1 MKGTII
7 NKTTLT
13 AFVFFILITLIGT
26 NAASV
31 DISKEVAYQIVIDD
45 VLDGEVDSKEIYVSE
60 VYLTPGKGAIDLPK
74 GEGWY
79 FFIDD
84 QPDMDWGHPCRYVY
98 IDNFGNVTVESSI
111 IPPLNFED
119 MELLTIR
126 PVVTTPTA
134 ADAPEKFRSMGGAE
148 EFVQKNIEDAAYNAS
163 EHCYAVLISGGV
175 NKFNNYYP
183 RYYNNIS
190 SYYKYLKTDLQF
202 HEEHIYVLY
211 ADGNDTDDDYQL
223 VPKTFPPTYGNSNPD
238 FDGDGV
244 EDVDYAC
251 TLENLTKVFDI
262 LGTKLGP
269 KDYLFIYVYDHGG
282 IWDNPGEMEN
292 ATINLWNWVDIT
304 DDDFANNVSKVNCAA
319 KMVVMG
325 QCYSGGMVQELVDTN
340 TNITVA
346 ASCGDEPNR
355 GYMFLMPWLD
365 AHKTGY
371 DLDSSY
377 HTEQDEAYDYAKT
390 HANQPGGIQPRY
402 DEKPIGFGGTV
413 CLCKCSWTTTEEIE
427 KGLCYLRNHQN
438 TDGSWS
444 NNVGTTSLAALSF
457 MNAGYNETDPT
468 VQKAID
474 YILSKVQGDGSI
486 YSIYYNRTYETSLAT
501 LALVAT
507 YNNSYSTTT
516 EDAAN
521 WLNDSQWDE
530 NCSWGSVNKDNWYYG
545 GFGYG
550 RNVRPDLSNT
560 QFALMALDSV
570 LNVSKDDL
578 LWDKAQVFLA
588 RDQMRQANVAIP
600 DINYT
605 VVWNPSYNKYNDG
618 GFVYHPGDS
627 LSTTGTSYGSMTA
640 AGIWSLRLC
649 DASTNDSRV
658 QAALDWHK
666 GHYTWTQNP
675 GMSPDARRFQYY
687 YYLAFSKALM
697 MTVGNQEFDGHDWYA
712 DLSANLTALQHPDG
726 HWVNTYTGH
735 GSEGDPNVVTSY
747 SILALE
753 VRQIPTNIQRLSW
766 LTFILHSNADLH
778 IYDPLGRH
786 VGMNYETGEIEN
798 EIPGATY
805 SNNGVQEINIPNL
818 ELGNYIIELVGTGD
832 GEYTLDVTG
841 GVGDT
846 IVSED
851 SFTSTITSGE
861 VHEAN
866 VNVAMIT
873 GLTIHIEGP
882 EPEETHATIKKDFR
896 YADVNFGEEP
906 ANLGDFLLDPND
918 NGEYNVRYVIRKKD
932 YTVASTNPGQL
943 YGVINITGAGITNIS
958 INDTFGSQFNVN
970 PGKLGGGVEVIRL
983 NSTSGNAMVLT
994 DTANVSSAEVNN
1006 DINRVKLI
1014 INLTEPLKP
1023 NEHLMVYV
1031 KFKTALK
1038 HKIPDYSDFINQA
1051 KVYVDNGGLLA
1062 AQATIEF
1069 E

>member
-1 MKGTII
+1 MI
-7 NKTTLT
+7 
-13 AFVFFILITLIGT
+13 
-26 NAASV
+26 
-31 DISKEVAYQIVIDD
+31 
-45 VLDGEVDSKEIYVSE
+45 
-60 VYLTPGKGAIDLPK
+60 
-74 GEGWY
+74 
-79 FFIDD
+79 
-84 QPDMDWGHPCRYVY
+84 
-98 IDNFGNVTVESSI
+98 
-111 IPPLNFED
+111 
-119 MELLTIR
+119 
-126 PVVTTPTA
+126 
-134 ADAPEKFRSMGGAE
+134 
-148 EFVQKNIEDAAYNAS
+148 
-163 EHCYAVLISGGV
+163 
-175 NKFNNYYP
+175 
-183 RYYNNIS
+183 
-190 SYYKYLKTDLQF
+190 
-202 HEEHIYVLY
+202 
-211 ADGNDTDDDYQL
+211 
-223 VPKTFPPTYGNSNPD
+223 
-238 FDGDGV
+238 
-244 EDVDYAC
+244 
-251 TLENLTKVFDI
+251 
-262 LGTKLGP
+262 
-269 KDYLFIYVYDHGG
+269 
-282 IWDNPGEMEN
+282 
-292 ATINLWNWVDIT
+292 
-304 DDDFANNVSKVNCAA
+304 
-319 KMVVMG
+319 
-325 QCYSGGMVQELVDTN
+325 
-340 TNITVA
+340 
-346 ASCGDEPNR
+346 
-355 GYMFLMPWLD
+355 
-365 AHKTGY
+365 
-371 DLDSSY
+371 
-377 HTEQDEAYDYAKT
+377 
-390 HANQPGGIQPRY
+390 
-402 DEKPIGFGGTV
+402 
-413 CLCKCSWTTTEEIE
+413 
-427 KGLCYLRNHQN
+427 
-438 TDGSWS
+438 
-444 NNVGTTSLAALSF
+444 
-457 MNAGYNETDPT
+457 
-468 VQKAID
+468 
-474 YILSKVQGDGSI
+474 
-486 YSIYYNRTYETSLAT
+486 
-501 LALVAT
+501 
-507 YNNSYSTTT
+507 
-516 EDAAN
+516 
-521 WLNDSQWDE
+521 
-530 NCSWGSVNKDNWYYG
+530 
-545 GFGYG
+545 
-550 RNVRPDLSNT
+550 
-560 QFALMALDSV
+560 
-570 LNVSKDDL
+570 
-578 LWDKAQVFLA
+578 
-588 RDQMRQANVAIP
+588 
-600 DINYT
+600 
-605 VVWNPSYNKYNDG
+605 
-618 GFVYHPGDS
+618 
-627 LSTTGTSYGSMTA
+627 
-640 AGIWSLRLC
+640 

-851 SFTSTITSGE
+851 SFTSTITK
-861 VHEAN
+861 
-866 VNVAMIT
+866 
-873 GLTIHIEGP
+873 GP

-932 YTVASTNPGQL
+932 YNVRYVIRKKDYTVASTNPGQL

-958 INDTFGSQFNVN
+958 INDAFGSQFDVN